1 MKRIILYAL
10 VVLACLSAKAQ
21 EKYVYNEFYYQRATL
36 FELLPIKSTDIVF
49 LGDSQT
55 NGCEWAEL
63 LGNPNVKNRGISS
76 DVIQGFADRVQ
87 PIIDGEP
94 AKIFILGGVND
105 VSHSISADS
114 IATAMR
120 NLVRKI
126 KVGTPCT
133 KIYLQSLLPIDNSFK
148 RYKNL
153 IGKEQVIVDANVLL
167 KKMAEEEDIV
177 WIDLF
182 SKMVDPATGA
192 MRKGLSNDGLHLLGE
207 GYFVW
212 RDAVLPYVNE

>member
-10 VVLACLSAKAQ
+10 VALACLSAKAQ

-212 RDAVLPYVNE
+212 RDAVQPYVNE

>member
-10 VVLACLSAKAQ
+10 VALACLSAKAQ

-167 KKMAEEEDIV
+167 KKMAEEEGIV

-212 RDAVLPYVNE
+212 RDVVLPYVNE

>member
-1 MKRIILYAL
+1 MKRIFLYAL
-10 VVLACLSAKAQ
+10 VALACLSAKAQ

-192 MRKGLSNDGLHLLGE
+192 MRKGLSNDGLHLRGE

-212 RDAVLPYVNE
+212 RDAVLSYVNE

>member
-10 VVLACLSAKAQ
+10 VALACLSAKAQ

-167 KKMAEEEDIV
+167 RKMAEEEDIV

-182 SKMVDPATGA
+182 HEMVDPATGA
-192 MRKGLSNDGLHLLGE
+192 MRKGLTNDGLHLLGE

-212 RDAVLPYVNE
+212 RDTVLPYVNE

>member
-1 MKRIILYAL
+1 M
-10 VVLACLSAKAQ
+10 ACLSAKAQ

-55 NGCEWAEL
+55 NGCEWAEM

-212 RDAVLPYVNE
+212 RDAVQPYVNE

>member
-1 MKRIILYAL
+1 MDI
-10 VVLACLSAKAQ
+10 KAQ
-21 EKYVYNEFYYQRATL
+21 ITKITDTLAKDKNLYEQFQKEPVKALEKITGL
-36 FELLPIKSTDIVF
+36 DLPDEI
-49 LGDSQT
+49 
-55 NGCEWAEL
+55 
-63 LGNPNVKNRGISS
+63 
-76 DVIQGFADRVQ
+76 VQ

>member
-10 VVLACLSAKAQ
+10 VALACLSAKAQ

-55 NGCEWAEL
+55 NGCEWAEM

-212 RDAVLPYVNE
+212 RDVVLPYVNE

>member
-10 VVLACLSAKAQ
+10 VALACLSAKAQ

-212 RDAVLPYVNE
+212 RDVVLPYVNE

>member
-10 VVLACLSAKAQ
+10 VALACLSAKAQ

-55 NGCEWAEL
+55 NGCEWAEM

-167 KKMAEEEDIV
+167 KKMAEEEGIV

-212 RDAVLPYVNE
+212 RDVVLPYVNE

>member
-1 MKRIILYAL
+1 M
-10 VVLACLSAKAQ
+10 ACLSAKAQ

-167 KKMAEEEDIV
+167 KKMAEEEGIV

-212 RDAVLPYVNE
+212 RDVVLPYVNE